1 MKNWSSTDTI
11 KREQTMPKQ
20 TSEWVGKV
28 RKLMVDYI
36 RLLIKRFQGYVIR
49 MCYKV
54 NLGAKRGKEK
64 FLE

>member
-1 MKNWSSTDTI
+1 
-11 KREQTMPKQ
+11 MPKQ